1 MVKELAIKTNKL
13 TKIYAAGFK
22 KSILALNEVSIN
34 IYEGEIYALL
44 GPNGAGKTTLTK
56 ILLGLI
62 RPTSGEAFIFGN
74 PVNSDWKM
82 RIAVGYLPELFRV
95 NPKLTAYSTLKYLG
109 ELSGLKGKELK
120 NKIEIVLSKV
130 GLSDVSHRK
139 VETFSKGMIQRLG
152 IAQALLNDPKIL
164 FLDEPTEGLDP
175 LGRIEIRNLIFELA
189 RNGMTILLNS
199 HLLSEVEMVAN
210 RIGILNKGKLVVEGA
225 LDDLLAGES
234 CDFEVEVSGEIDNNM
249 GEWNFQKKNSSWICK
264 VQGIENLHKIMDFL
278 KNRNISIK
286 AIRPIKT
293 SLEDLFVKYIRGE

>member
-139 VETFSKGMIQRLG
+139 VETFSKGMIQRL
-152 IAQALLNDPKIL
+152 
-164 FLDEPTEGLDP
+164 
-175 LGRIEIRNLIFELA
+175 
-189 RNGMTILLNS
+189 S
-199 HLLSEVEMVAN
+199 YH
-210 RIGILNKGKLVVEGA
+210 
-225 LDDLLAGES
+225 
-234 CDFEVEVSGEIDNNM
+234 
-249 GEWNFQKKNSSWICK
+249 
-264 VQGIENLHKIMDFL
+264 
-278 KNRNISIK
+278 
-286 AIRPIKT
+286 
-293 SLEDLFVKYIRGE
+293 LEDALYYELQK